1 LSLQT
6 DNPERVHPPR
16 DPYAAFRHRDYRL
29 YVVGNLVANFGQQM
43 LTIAVGW
50 ELYERTRSPM
60 MLGYVGLVQVLPVIA
75 LFLPSGHLADRMDRR
90 LILLAGQ
97 LLMAVASLGLAAIS
111 FVQGPVLLMYLCL
124 LLAGI
129 ANAIKGPARAAL
141 IPQLVPLRILGNAA
155 AWSSTTFEIACM
167 SGPAVGGAIIA
178 MCHRAWPVYIL
189 DAVAALTF
197 FAFVWL
203 IPARPRQRPGEPPSL
218 KTLAAGLAFVQRE
231 KVILSAIALD
241 MFAVLLGGATTL
253 LPIYAKD
260 ILHVGPQGFGWLR
273 AAPAVG
279 ALVMAT
285 VVAHSRPFSRAG
297 RALLL
302 AVAGFGAVTI
312 VFGLSRS
319 FLLSLAM
326 LFLAGAFD
334 NISVVI
340 RHTLV
345 QVRTPDVLRGR
356 VSAVNGV
363 FIGSSNELGGF
374 ESGLVAQLFGP
385 VVSVVAGGIGTIA
398 VVAAVAG
405 LWPEIRALGSLADQR
420 PPDEPEV

>member
-1 LSLQT
+1 
-6 DNPERVHPPR
+6 
-16 DPYAAFRHRDYRL
+16 
-29 YVVGNLVANFGQQM
+29 
-43 LTIAVGW
+43 
-50 ELYERTRSPM
+50 
-60 MLGYVGLVQVLPVIA
+60 
-75 LFLPSGHLADRMDRR
+75 
-90 LILLAGQ
+90 
-97 LLMAVASLGLAAIS
+97 
-111 FVQGPVLLMYLCL
+111 MY
-124 LLAGI
+124 
-129 ANAIKGPARAAL
+129 K
-141 IPQLVPLRILGNAA
+141 
-155 AWSSTTFEIACM
+155 
-167 SGPAVGGAIIA
+167 
-178 MCHRAWPVYIL
+178 
-189 DAVAALTF
+189 
-197 FAFVWL
+197 
-203 IPARPRQRPGEPPSL
+203 RQ
-218 KTLAAGLAFVQRE
+218 
-231 KVILSAIALD
+231 
-241 MFAVLLGGATTL
+241 
-253 LPIYAKD
+253 

-285 VVAHSRPFSRAG
+285 VVAHSPPFRRAG

-345 QVRTPDVLRGR
+345 QVRTPDALRGR

-398 VVAAVAG
+398 VVAGGAG
-405 LWPEIRALGSLADQR
+405 LWPEIRALGSLADQC